1 MDRDALLHDWRRE
14 RDLNRQRR
22 PCALLAWLQDIW
34 HDVGSYLNAQACI
47 LLFQKLF
54 FRDVFLTT
62 AFLVWVGRRVVVR
75 NRWLF
80 GVLASAGFADGEV
93 GSKLLRA
100 AAQSSSAFAVHL
112 ALASLVFPLVFWRS
126 PALPIPGDRHLAA
139 WDVLAPLARTA
150 ANWLGARKGMREWRS
165 LAEDNP
171 AFFCKAGPADVF
183 SMYTTFSHYAALIL
197 VVRELAHTVDGYQ
210 SRAVEEAG
218 EAVEA
223 GEAEG
228 EAELTAFRI
237 WVYRARFLF
246 WELLMQFAITVAFE
260 LIADAA
266 GSLQC
271 WCIQSGM
278 KLPDRLPAWVRR
290 LPFLGCFFS
299 LHFALRHPTVS
310 WAIDQVHMW
319 VFPEEHQHEDEDDWD
334 EDDWEGSDWDD
345 GDEDENDEEGDERG
359 DDNGEGDDGEGGDE
373 EDDDEEDGDEEEDDD
388 DQDNTSDTDEE
399 TDDRNEDEDEP
410 DHIYIYKDDCGY
422 VFEVKDGA
430 VFERET
436 LFTYDGEY
444 KYEYRYTDDRQE
456 VSAHQRATEN
466 EYKFRHTCR
475 RKAQED
481 RDGGGGGGGG
491 GSSHDEGP
499 EGSGDESQDE

>member
-1 MDRDALLHDWRRE
+1 MDPDALLHDWRRE
-14 RDLNRQRR
+14 QDLNRRRR

-62 AFLVWVGRRVVVR
+62 AFLVWVGRRAVVR

-93 GSKLLRA
+93 GSKLVRA
-100 AAQSSSAFAVHL
+100 AARSSSAFAVHL
-112 ALASLVFPLVFWRS
+112 ALAFLVFPLDFWRS
-126 PALPIPGDRHLAA
+126 PAQPIPGDRHLAA

-150 ANWLGARKGMREWRS
+150 ANWLGAREGMREWRS
-165 LAEDNP
+165 LAEANP
-171 AFFCKAGPADVF
+171 AFFCKAGPADLF
-183 SMYTTFSHYAALIL
+183 SMYTAFSHYAALIL
-197 VVRELAHTVDGYQ
+197 VVRELARTFDGYQ

-223 GEAEG
+223 EG
-228 EAELTAFRI
+228 EAELTAFSI

-246 WELLMQFAITVAFE
+246 WELLMQLAINVAFE

-271 WCIQSGM
+271 WCIKSGM
-278 KLPDRLPAWVRR
+278 KLQDRLPGPVRR
-290 LPFLGCFFS
+290 LPFLVCFFS

-319 VFPEEHQHEDEDDWD
+319 VFPEEHQHAD
-334 EDDWEGSDWDD
+334 EDDWEGRDWGD
-345 GDEDENDEEGDERG
+345 GDEDDETEDDEEE
-359 DDNGEGDDGEGGDE
+359 EDDGNEEGEEDDGTEEGGDK
-373 EDDDEEDGDEEEDDD
+373 EDDDD

-399 TDDRNEDEDEP
+399 TDDENEDADEP
-410 DHIYIYKDDCGY
+410 DHIYMYKDDCGY

-466 EYKFRHTCR
+466 EYDFRHTCR
-475 RKAQED
+475 RKTQED
-481 RDGGGGGGGG
+481 RDGDNGDNGDNGGGNG
-491 GSSHDEGP
+491 GSGDEGP

>member
-1 MDRDALLHDWRRE
+1 
-14 RDLNRQRR
+14 
-22 PCALLAWLQDIW
+22 
-34 HDVGSYLNAQACI
+34 
-47 LLFQKLF
+47 
-54 FRDVFLTT
+54 
-62 AFLVWVGRRVVVR
+62 
-75 NRWLF
+75 
-80 GVLASAGFADGEV
+80 
-93 GSKLLRA
+93 
-100 AAQSSSAFAVHL
+100 
-112 ALASLVFPLVFWRS
+112 
-126 PALPIPGDRHLAA
+126 
-139 WDVLAPLARTA
+139 
-150 ANWLGARKGMREWRS
+150 MREWRS

-171 AFFCKAGPADVF
+171 AFFCEAGPADLF

-197 VVRELAHTVDGYQ
+197 VVRELAHTFDGYQ

-218 EAVEA
+218 EAVGA
-223 GEAEG
+223 VEAEG
-228 EAELTAFRI
+228 GAELTAFKI

-246 WELLMQFAITVAFE
+246 WELLMQFAISVAFE

-278 KLPDRLPAWVRR
+278 KLPDRLPAWV
-290 LPFLGCFFS
+290 
-299 LHFALRHPTVS
+299 
-310 WAIDQVHMW
+310 HMW

-334 EDDWEGSDWDD
+334 QDDWEGSDWDD

-359 DDNGEGDDGEGGDE
+359 DDNREGDDE
-373 EDDDEEDGDEEEDDD
+373 EDDDEEDDDEEDDDGEDDD

-481 RDGGGGGGGG
+481 RDGGGGGGGC
-491 GSSHDEGP
+491 GSSHDERP